1 MSDVYKSNEECNP
14 GKRRKVL
21 IMFGDVIADVTS
33 NKKLHPVVTELSIM
47 GRKLP
52 CTKICKTK
60 HYKRLIHEYS
70 K

>member
-1 MSDVYKSNEECNP
+1 
-14 GKRRKVL
+14 
-21 IMFGDVIADVTS
+21 MFDDVIADVTS
-33 NKKLHPVVTELSIM
+33 NKKLHSVVTELFIM
-47 GRKLP
+47 SRKLP

>member
-1 MSDVYKSNEECNP
+1 MCDAYKSNEEYNP

-21 IMFGDVIADVTS
+21 IMFGHVITDVTS
-33 NKKLHPVVTELSIM
+33 NKKLHPLVFELFIM